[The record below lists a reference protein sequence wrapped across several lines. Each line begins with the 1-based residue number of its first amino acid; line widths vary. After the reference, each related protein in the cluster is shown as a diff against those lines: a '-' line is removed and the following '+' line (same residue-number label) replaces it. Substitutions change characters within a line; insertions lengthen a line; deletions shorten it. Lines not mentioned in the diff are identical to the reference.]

1 MTTTQRQPLALASP
15 RAPNAL
21 VPVGIFF
28 GVAALLF
35 PFMARFAFWPMSP
48 VYRGVTQAN
57 FAGPRWL
64 EAWARYDAGWYRH
77 IAEHGY
83 YYKGDR
89 AQSSVPF
96 FPAYPLVMRGLHN
109 LFGGDLVT
117 WGIPVTF
124 VCGLLTSVLLY
135 RWCSRRFGPKSAA
148 FATLLLC
155 VWPYAF
161 YLYGAVYAD
170 AMFLAF
176 VLLAFTFVDA
186 GHPLLAGVAGAI
198 ATATRPVGLAVM
210 LGLAAVVWE
219 QRRRRGLS
227 ATRPSRDWWVLVSAG
242 GIGAYATYLWV
253 TFGNPAAFA
262 VAEGAPGWNQKSKP
276 NTWLKFEYFTRVVQF
291 RRDGLLYPVSL
302 TIQML
307 LVVLL
312 VVVAVKSRNKIG
324 MGYTVYAVS
333 VLAIPLIASKDFQ
346 GLGRYSLAAF
356 PAFGVLGDQLAQ
368 RVRARPRMAILA
380 GSVVLLGVLS
390 SAYGRGCYVS

>member
-1 MTTTQRQPLALASP
+1 MAARATPRTVNALA
-15 RAPNAL
+15 
-21 VPVGIFF
+21 PVGIFF

-35 PFMARFAFWPMSP
+35 PLLARFAYWTMSP
-48 VYRGVTQAN
+48 VYKGVTQSN
-57 FAGPRWL
+57 FAGPHWL
-64 EAWARYDAGWYRH
+64 EAWARYDAGWYRY

-83 YYKGDR
+83 YYKGNR

-96 FPAYPLVMRGLHN
+96 FPAYPLAMRGLHN

-117 WGIPVTF
+117 WGIPITF
-124 VCGLLTSVLLY
+124 VCGLLSAVLVH
-135 RWCSRRFGPKSAA
+135 RWCLPRFGPKSAA
-148 FATLLLC
+148 IAIVLLC

-161 YLYGAVYAD
+161 YLFGAVYAD

-186 GHPLLAGVAGAI
+186 GYPLLAGLAGAL
-198 ATATRPVGLAVM
+198 ATATRPVGLAVL

-219 QRRRRGLS
+219 QRRARGLS

-291 RRDGLLYPVSL
+291 RRDGLLYPISL

-312 VVVAVKSRNKIG
+312 IVVAVKARNKIG
-324 MGYTVYAVS
+324 IGYTVYAVS

-356 PAFGVLGDQLAQ
+356 PAFGVLGDQLAH
-368 RVRARPRMAILA
+368 RVRLRPRLAILA
-380 GSVVLLGVLS
+380 GSALLLGFLS
-390 SAYGRGCYVS
+390 AAYGRGCYVS